1 MKRRSREDIRI
12 QNLVCK
18 VHFWLHVLDGE
29 EGPIEEAVKWVD
41 CRWVAATNDS
51 QALALFCR
59 RGCVLEFRHIQ
70 FFHILSHSSSWDG
83 DIHLEKIKNSYA
95 PLKRVLT
102 YKTSNS
108 HWRRSQI
115 KWRKPNFSPVISLVF
130 PINFPRISR
139 RATIFRPWLFL

>member
-108 HWRRSQI
+108 HWHAQKSFTNQVE
-115 KWRKPNFSPVISLVF
+115 KAQFFSCHIARF
-130 PINFPRISR
+130 PHKLSSYFTPRYY
-139 RATIFRPWLFL
+139 F